1 MDNFSQRMVA
11 ASQDSDTPPVNQEA
25 GRDYPL
31 FGYLDHIRSYPTFMF
46 GGSVGSRIATVAF
59 LRK

>member
-1 MDNFSQRMVA
+1 MDNYNQRMIA
-11 ASQDSDTPPVNQEA
+11 ASQEPETPLVNQEA
-25 GRDYPL
+25 GRDSPL

-46 GGSVGSRIATVAF
+46 GGSVGSRTATVAF

>member
-1 MDNFSQRMVA
+1 MDNYNQRMIA
-11 ASQDSDTPPVNQEA
+11 ASQDSETPPVNEA
-25 GRDYPL
+25 GRDCPL